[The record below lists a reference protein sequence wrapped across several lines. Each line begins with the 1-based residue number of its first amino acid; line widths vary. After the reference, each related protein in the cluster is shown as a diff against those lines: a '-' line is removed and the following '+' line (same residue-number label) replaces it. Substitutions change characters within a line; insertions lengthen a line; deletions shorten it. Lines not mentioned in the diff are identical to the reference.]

1 MTPAAVQHLIK
12 HDPVLADICPTVILP
27 EVPSAG
33 SVFHD
38 LLSCVIEQ
46 QIHYRSTKK
55 SFSRLLQKADIQL
68 LTPDNFSIFEE
79 KCLSTAKLNARKWE
93 TLERLLNF
101 FENTSLPWQEMSDE
115 EVRQALGSIKGIG
128 EWTIDMIL
136 LYTLQRPDIFPVQ
149 DFHLKQV
156 IPQLYELA
164 PALSLKKNMLAI
176 GEKWAPHR
184 SLATQYLLA
193 WKAIAKK
200 ASS

>member
-1 MTPAAVQHLIK
+1 M
-12 HDPVLADICPTVILP
+12 
-27 EVPSAG
+27 
-33 SVFHD
+33 
-38 LLSCVIEQ
+38 SCVIEQ

-79 KCLSTAKLNARKWE
+79 KSLSTAKLNSRKWE

-176 GEKWAPHR
+176 SKKWAPHR
-184 SLATQYLLA
+184 SLATHYLLA

-200 ASS
+200 AST